1 MKMQRLAKVRFV
13 ALLGLVGIA
22 GLAFPGMAFP
32 AENDAS
38 PTITVQIYN
47 YSLASPTVLVVL
59 AGAEREAGRILRM
72 AGLRA
77 VWLECPVGPFTPGP
91 QGHCEKAPEATDL
104 RLRVLGAPLTN
115 KFQDTVF
122 GFAVHPVLASVYYE
136 YAARRAKSDD
146 ADFEA
151 PIILGCA
158 IAHELG
164 HLLLGTNSHSDAGI
178 MQPRWESNQFRQLMI
193 GNLVFT
199 TEQSKLMREQARTR
213 IVSFFW
219 PSGLWAE
226 DPVIIGATQQQ
237 ERFLT
242 CVLHISGDDLR
253 GTPNSNSNDRLTV
266 VILEHQKFL
275 KIREAFHAHKTK
287 LAFSSLLA
295 RRIYLSAR
303 VFRDYETLLRC
314 ITHELSHFATQSVY
328 EGNAEIAADRFRK
341 TARQRCPSEIQ

>member
-1 MKMQRLAKVRFV
+1 MKTQRLAKMRFV
-13 ALLGLVGIA
+13 AVLGLVGIA
-22 GLAFPGMAFP
+22 GPAFPGMAFP

-47 YSLASPTVLVVL
+47 YSLASPTVLVE
-59 AGAEREAGRILRM
+59 AEREAGRILGM

-77 VWLECPVGPFTPGP
+77 VWLECPVGPFTTGP
-91 QGHCEKAPEATDL
+91 QGHCEKAPGATDL

-115 KFQDTVF
+115 EFQDTVF

-193 GNLVFT
+193 GNLIFT
-199 TEQSKLMREQARTR
+199 TEQSKLMQEQARTR
-213 IVSFFW
+213 TRKRLPMENS
-219 PSGLWAE
+219 
-226 DPVIIGATQQQ
+226 DPG
-237 ERFLT
+237 F
-242 CVLHISGDDLR
+242 ISR
-253 GTPNSNSNDRLTV
+253 
-266 VILEHQKFL
+266 
-275 KIREAFHAHKTK
+275 
-287 LAFSSLLA
+287 
-295 RRIYLSAR
+295 
-303 VFRDYETLLRC
+303 
-314 ITHELSHFATQSVY
+314 
-328 EGNAEIAADRFRK
+328 ADK
-341 TARQRCPSEIQ
+341 

>member
-1 MKMQRLAKVRFV
+1 MKTQRLAKVRFV

-47 YSLASPTVLVVL
+47 YSLASPTVLV
-59 AGAEREAGRILRM
+59 GAEREAGRILGM

-104 RLRVLGAPLTN
+104 RLRVLGAPVMVLGAPVTN

-199 TEQSKLMREQARTR
+199 TEQSKLIREQARTR
-213 IVSFFW
+213 MRLHMGNS
-219 PSGLWAE
+219 
-226 DPVIIGATQQQ
+226 DPD
-237 ERFLT
+237 F
-242 CVLHISGDDLR
+242 ISR
-253 GTPNSNSNDRLTV
+253 
-266 VILEHQKFL
+266 
-275 KIREAFHAHKTK
+275 
-287 LAFSSLLA
+287 
-295 RRIYLSAR
+295 
-303 VFRDYETLLRC
+303 
-314 ITHELSHFATQSVY
+314 
-328 EGNAEIAADRFRK
+328 ADK
-341 TARQRCPSEIQ
+341 

>member
-1 MKMQRLAKVRFV
+1 MKTQRLAKVRFV

-47 YSLASPTVLVVL
+47 YSLASPTVLV
-59 AGAEREAGRILRM
+59 GAEREAGRILGM

-77 VWLECPVGPFTPGP
+77 VWLECPVVPFTPGP
-91 QGHCEKAPEATDL
+91 RGHCEKAPEATDL

-122 GFAVHPVLASVYYE
+122 GFSVHPVLASVYYE

-164 HLLLGTNSHSDAGI
+164 HLLLGTNSHSDSGI
-178 MQPRWESNQFRQLMI
+178 MQPRWGPNQFRQLMI

-199 TEQSKLMREQARTR
+199 TEESKLMQEQARTR
-213 IVSFFW
+213 M
-219 PSGLWAE
+219 GLHMGNS
-226 DPVIIGATQQQ
+226 DPG
-237 ERFLT
+237 F
-242 CVLHISGDDLR
+242 ISR
-253 GTPNSNSNDRLTV
+253 
-266 VILEHQKFL
+266 
-275 KIREAFHAHKTK
+275 
-287 LAFSSLLA
+287 
-295 RRIYLSAR
+295 
-303 VFRDYETLLRC
+303 
-314 ITHELSHFATQSVY
+314 
-328 EGNAEIAADRFRK
+328 ADK
-341 TARQRCPSEIQ
+341 

>member
-1 MKMQRLAKVRFV
+1 MKTQRLAKVRFV

-22 GLAFPGMAFP
+22 GLASPGMAFP

-47 YSLASPTVLVVL
+47 YSLASPTVLVM
-59 AGAEREAGRILRM
+59 AKREAGRILRM

-122 GFAVHPVLASVYYE
+122 GFTVHPVLASVYYE
-136 YAARRAKSDD
+136 YAARRAKSDN

-164 HLLLGTNSHSDAGI
+164 HLLLGSNSHSDAGI
-178 MQPRWESNQFRQLMI
+178 MQPRWEPYQFKQLMM
-193 GNLVFT
+193 GTLLFT
-199 TEQSKLMREQARTR
+199 TAQSKLMREQAKTR
-213 IVSFFW
+213 M
-219 PSGLWAE
+219 GLRVGTS
-226 DPVIIGATQQQ
+226 DPG
-237 ERFLT
+237 F
-242 CVLHISGDDLR
+242 ISR
-253 GTPNSNSNDRLTV
+253 
-266 VILEHQKFL
+266 
-275 KIREAFHAHKTK
+275 
-287 LAFSSLLA
+287 
-295 RRIYLSAR
+295 
-303 VFRDYETLLRC
+303 
-314 ITHELSHFATQSVY
+314 
-328 EGNAEIAADRFRK
+328 ADK
-341 TARQRCPSEIQ
+341 